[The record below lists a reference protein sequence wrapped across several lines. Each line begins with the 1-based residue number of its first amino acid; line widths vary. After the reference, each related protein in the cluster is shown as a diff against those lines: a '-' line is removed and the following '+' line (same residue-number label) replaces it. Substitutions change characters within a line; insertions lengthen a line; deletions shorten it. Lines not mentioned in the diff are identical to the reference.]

1 MADKPK
7 QTEGIARREVL
18 RRSAA
23 ASVATAVGVS
33 AFSGGALAHECPRT
47 PGYWKNHDWP
57 GTGLENVNEALPG
70 VTFGSVAEGQAYLSR
85 STDGDKGVIMAH
97 HLIATVL
104 NFQNQG
110 SFPDPCVDTEVVDVT
125 GDGDPETIRE
135 VKRLAQD
142 WLEASAFPGEQPTW
156 TVAGATVE
164 DGEVVK
170 DALDD
175 FNNTRLGLDCDCE

>member
-1 MADKPK
+1 MTDKPK
-7 QTEGIARREVL
+7 QTSGIARREVL

-47 PGYWKNHDWP
+47 PGYWKTHDWP
-57 GTGLENVNEALPG
+57 DTGLENVNEVLPG
-70 VTFGSVAEGQAYLSR
+70 VTFETVSEGQEYLFR
-85 STDGDKGVIMAH
+85 PTEGDKGVTMAH

-135 VKRLAQD
+135 VKRLAVD
-142 WLEASAFPGEQPTW
+142 WSFASSFPDEQPTW
-156 TVAGATVE
+156 TVASATVR
-164 DGEVVK
+164 DGEVLK